1 MAALGGAGASVAFGQ
16 HALHVLGHRL
26 AHGARRAAPPSLS
39 HGQSSLSV
47 QMPNPLAPMHG
58 GGGSGG
64 GIGGDDGGSGQP
76 GSGDGSGSKMHEPS
90 SIFALRVEVDRR
102 LVDAALRRVR
112 RRFAAPAATAP
123 SWQQPEQSHASASP
137 PNT

>member
-1 MAALGGAGASVAFGQ
+1 MSAHGSGRHRIGGGDGGGGGVGASVAFGQ
-16 HALHVLGHRL
+16 HALHVLGHASRT
-26 AHGARRAAPPSLS
+26 AAASHAPPSLS

-47 QMPNPLAPMHG
+47 QMPPLAPMHG

-90 SIFALRVEVDRR
+90 SIFAFELK
-102 LVDAALRRVR
+102 L
-112 RRFAAPAATAP
+112 TAVL
-123 SWQQPEQSHASASP
+123 
-137 PNT
+137 